1 MVGVS
6 PSSSVAEA
14 LQTSVVELV
23 TPVAGV
29 MATDVT
35 TGAVLPTVTESAPE
49 SVPPSASVAV
59 AVQLMVSSG
68 CA

>member
-6 PSSSVAEA
+6 SSSSEAEA
-14 LQTSVVELV
+14 EQVNVVEV
-23 TPVAGV
+23 STPVLGV
-29 MATDVT
+29 MLTLVT
-35 TGAVLPTVTESAPE
+35 TGAVLSTVTESEPE

-59 AVQLMVSSG
+59 AVQLMVSPG